1 MNEIKIDS
9 YSKIN
14 LTLNIL
20 SKREDGYHEIETIM
34 QSINLADKVIIT
46 KTRDDEGIIIKCN
59 HSQVPVDNQSLAYK
73 SAEKILKKYG
83 IEKGVKIEI
92 DKKIPLA
99 SGMAGGSANSAT
111 ILVGLNKVFDLG
123 LNNKEL
129 RGIGEELGMDV
140 PFCIQNGTAL
150 AYQRGE
156 KITPLSPIFPPLWIV
171 VINPGIRISTQW
183 AYFNLNLKQ
192 AKNKKNH
199 TKNMLKALNKGSPQE
214 IAKNLYNSF
223 EGLVIKTFPE
233 IGDIKDNLINKGALG
248 ALMSGSGSTV
258 FGIAQ
263 NEKEAISIYKKL
275 KQRYNLI
282 WVVHTI

>member
-20 SKREDGYHEIETIM
+20 ARREDGYHEIETIM

-46 KTRDDEGIIIKCN
+46 EEKEGIKIKCN
-59 HSQVPVDNQSLAYK
+59 HPQVPVSNQSLAYR
-73 SAEKILKKYG
+73 SAEKILKKFG
-83 IEKGVKIEI
+83 IERGVKIEI

-111 ILVGLNKVFDLG
+111 ILVGINKLFNLTLSNEDLR
-123 LNNKEL
+123 K
-129 RGIGEELGMDV
+129 IGEELGMDV

-156 KITPLSPIFPPLWIV
+156 KITPLPPINPPLWIV
-171 VINPGIRISTQW
+171 VINPGFKISTQW
-183 AYFNLNLKQ
+183 AYNNLNLEKIKRRKDNTE
-192 AKNKKNH
+192 A
-199 TKNMLKALNKGSPQE
+199 MLAALREGKPCE
-214 IAKNLYNSF
+214 IAKNLFNSF
-223 EGLVIKTFPE
+223 ERLIIKKYSETARV
-233 IGDIKDNLINKGALG
+233 KDRLINEGALG
-248 ALMSGSGSTV
+248 TLISGSGPAV

-263 NEKEAISIYKKL
+263 NEEEALQIYEKL
-275 KQRYNLI
+275 KPEYKLI

>member
-20 SKREDGYHEIETIM
+20 ARREDGYHEIETIM

-46 KTRDDEGIIIKCN
+46 EEKEGIKIKCN
-59 HSQVPVDNQSLAYK
+59 HPQVPVSNQSLAYR
-73 SAEKILKKYG
+73 SAEKILKKFG
-83 IEKGVKIEI
+83 IERGVKIEI

-111 ILVGLNKVFDLG
+111 ILVGINKLFNLTLSNEDLR
-123 LNNKEL
+123 K
-129 RGIGEELGMDV
+129 IGEELGMDV

-156 KITPLSPIFPPLWIV
+156 KITPLPPINPTLWIV
-171 VINPGIRISTQW
+171 VINPGFKISTQW
-183 AYFNLNLKQ
+183 AYNNLDLEKIERRKDNTE
-192 AKNKKNH
+192 A
-199 TKNMLKALNKGSPQE
+199 MLAALREGKPWE
-214 IAKNLYNSF
+214 IAKNLFNSF
-223 EGLVIKTFPE
+223 EGLIIKKYPE
-233 IGDIKDNLINKGALG
+233 TGGVKDRLINEGALG
-248 ALMSGSGSTV
+248 ALISGSGPAV

-263 NEKEAISIYKKL
+263 NEEEALQIYEKL
-275 KQRYNLI
+275 KLEYKLI
-282 WVVHTI
+282 WIVHTI